1 MAKRA
6 KTVLAG
12 MDFESGAAE
21 RGFGT
26 HRALRSH
33 LRRKFG
39 QSRAEGIRIS
49 VHREA
54 RADPYGGAPTGGP
67 TKGD

>member
-26 HRALRSH
+26 HQLVKVARRGYDGSRRAPIPTV
-33 LRRKFG
+33 
-39 QSRAEGIRIS
+39 AP
-49 VHREA
+49 HRWP
-54 RADPYGGAPTGGP
+54 DKGG
-67 TKGD
+67 D